1 MLYFMSLSNCLQKT
15 VKVFL
20 FLLCFSTGFNLL
32 NSSKSGIELFPAV
45 FAEDINK
52 EQAAKAVWNIRGLS
66 SGTGF
71 FISENKIVTNYH
83 VISYLEWNNDIILV
97 QEGNPRMLTV
107 KRIAALSILDDLA
120 ILETREAVS
129 DFLSLPV
136 EDLDASKNLYAL
148 GYPGG
153 RFQEIKQTG
162 VLLKDDKFFIDHVDT
177 AGISG
182 SPVLNESHQL
192 VGIVNAGDNSSLS
205 FINAQRLKSL
215 IESELV
221 LDKSLNF
228 KDLIDEHCSS
238 FKNSFRCL
246 NVKEALIR
254 SENAPFFRA
263 NPDLLNVKEFLNK
276 FLLSDIVSDEKLHFR
291 ESFRLSR
298 EIFEKFKQ
306 EAKGAENYFK
316 IAKVFYTRLIRR
328 DLFEGRYWMKKSA
341 VQGYAPAQ
349 YVLGFMYYHG
359 MGGEKDLFETRYWMK
374 KSAAQG
380 YAPAQHVLG
389 FMYYIGEG
397 GEKDLF
403 KAVKWLEEAAEQ
415 GHVPDRFLLFRMYP
429 AYKIQQVIQIIK
441 DYINPF

>member
-1 MLYFMSLSNCLQKT
+1 MIVKLMIKNHVLIKKWYDALFLILLRT
-15 VKVFL
+15 VKLSFFCV
-20 FLLCFSTGFNLL
+20 CFSAGLNLT

-97 QEGNPRMLTV
+97 QEGNPRILTV

-162 VLLKDDKFFIDHVDT
+162 VLLKDDSFFMDHKDNKFFIDYADVG
-177 AGISG
+177 GISG
-182 SPVLNESHQL
+182 GPVLNESHQL
-192 VGIVNAGDNSSLS
+192 VGIVYAADTTSLS
-205 FINAQRLKSL
+205 FINAQTLKSF
-215 IESELV
+215 IESEHF
-221 LDKSLNF
+221 LDKSLN
-228 KDLIDEHCSS
+228 
-238 FKNSFRCL
+238 
-246 NVKEALIR
+246 VA
-254 SENAPFFRA
+254 
-263 NPDLLNVKEFLNK
+263 
-276 FLLSDIVSDEKLHFR
+276 

-298 EIFEKFKQ
+298 EIFVKFMQ
-306 EAKGAENYFK
+306 EAKGVEDYFK
-316 IAKVFYTRLIRR
+316 IAKVFYIGRLMDI
-328 DLFEGRYWMKKSA
+328 FEARKW
-341 VQGYAPAQ
+341 
-349 YVLGFMYYHG
+349 LI
-359 MGGEKDLFETRYWMK
+359 

-380 YAPAQHVLG
+380 YAPAQNTLG
-389 FMYYIGEG
+389 LMYYNGNGGEKDLFKARYWMERSAAQDYATAQYILSLMYYNGNGGEKDLFKARYWMERSAAQGYIPAQILLAVMYYNGEG
-397 GEKDLF
+397 GEKDIF
-403 KAVKWLEEAAEQ
+403 KAVKWLEEAIEQ
-415 GHVPDRFLLFRMYP
+415 GHDPAQSILFGMYP
-429 AYKIQQVIQIIK
+429 AYKIQQMIQIIK